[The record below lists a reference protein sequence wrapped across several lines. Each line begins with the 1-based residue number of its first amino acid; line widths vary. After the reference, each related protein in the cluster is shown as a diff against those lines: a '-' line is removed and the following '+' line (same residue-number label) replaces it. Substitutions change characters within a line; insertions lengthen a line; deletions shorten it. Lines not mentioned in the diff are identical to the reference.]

1 MDPKSPF
8 IAALCAVVVGG
19 CTSLTPYFDQQV
31 GRAVDMAKARQTVNP
46 DASRNTDPVA
56 GIGGG
61 PADASMDEYQKSFT
75 APPPTFTVIN
85 IGGG

>member
-1 MDPKSPF
+1 MNLERCF
-8 IAALCAVVVGG
+8 VGALGAILISG

-31 GRAVDMAKARQTVNP
+31 GRAVDMAKARQIVNP
-46 DASRNTDPVA
+46 EASRNTDPVA

-61 PADASMDEYQKSFT
+61 PADAAMDEYQKSFT

>member
-1 MDPKSPF
+1 MNLKPRL
-8 IAALCAVVVGG
+8 IAALGALLLSG
-19 CTSLTPYFDQQV
+19 CTSLSPYFDQQV

-46 DASRNTDPVA
+46 EASRNTDPVA
-56 GIGGG
+56 GIGGA
-61 PADASMDEYQKSFT
+61 PADAAMDEYQKSFT